1 MNTFPVSPVHQRAP
15 ALTRPPTAMLLGAV
29 AVLSICLLAAQ
40 LSADSLSRI
49 AIGGVIALPLL
60 TVAIQTPRRAL
71 YGLVIWLAVLGLV
84 RRLTTSFGSTI
95 GPLGDPLLIIGPL
108 LLIALF
114 LMAVRRGALR
124 DLTTLSKLVLA
135 FTVVLA
141 LSAVNPLQGG
151 LSVGLAG
158 AMLVVVPMLA
168 FWVGRSLMDERAIGV
183 LVRLLGVLAI
193 LAAVYGLLQTLNG
206 MPSWDSSWVA
216 TSGYAALNVGGTIR
230 AFGLSSSSAEYAATL
245 GVGILAWFAMA
256 RGPSRLLAVAA
267 PIALLAIAIWLDS
280 SRGIVVL
287 TLAAL
292 WLTAAASSRMRMAP
306 AIAVGALLLVLL
318 PTVVSHLV
326 SKPQQK
332 SAVASLTAHQVEGL
346 TEPFGKNSTLGIH
359 VEEVVNGISEAVSNP
374 IGRGI
379 GATTLAANKFGG
391 SVGGTEADPGNAP
404 VAAGVIGLIL
414 YLLIAGYGLAR
425 SYRLARA
432 RHTVTTLAALGIVT
446 VTFLQWLN
454 GGQYAIV
461 VLPWLLLGWVDS
473 QSSREPVPATRTV
486 AIAESYGG

>member
-1 MNTFPVSPVHQRAP
+1 MSTLPLHPVRLRAP
-15 ALTRPPTAMLLGAV
+15 APAGPAAAMLLGAV
-29 AVLSICLLAAQ
+29 AVLVICLLAAQ
-40 LSADSLSRI
+40 LPADSLSRI
-49 AIGGVIALPLL
+49 AITALIALPLL
-60 TVAIQTPRRAL
+60 TTAVQTPRRAL

-95 GPLGDPLLIIGPL
+95 GPLGDPLLLIGPL
-108 LLIALF
+108 LLVALF

-183 LVRLLGVLAI
+183 LVRVLGVLAI
-193 LAAVYGLLQTLNG
+193 LAAVYGLLQTLDG
-206 MPSWDSSWVA
+206 MPSWDSSWAA
-216 TSGYAALNVGGTIR
+216 TSGYAALNVGGAIR
-230 AFGLSSSSAEYAATL
+230 AFGLSSSAAEYAATL

-256 RGPSRLLAVAA
+256 RGPSRLLAAA
-267 PIALLAIAIWLDS
+267 GPIALLAVAIWLES

-292 WLTAAASSRMRMAP
+292 WLTAAAALRMRMAP
-306 AIAVGALLLVLL
+306 ALAVGVLLLVLL
-318 PTVVSHLV
+318 PTAVSHLA

-332 SAVASLTAHQVEGL
+332 NAVASLTAHQVEGL
-346 TEPFGKNSTLGIH
+346 SEPFGQKSTLGLH

-379 GATTLAANKFGG
+379 GATTLAASKFGG

-404 VAAGVIGLIL
+404 AAAGAIGLIL

-425 SYRLARA
+425 CYRLART
-432 RHTVTTLAALGIVT
+432 RRTVTTLAALGIVT

-454 GGQYAIV
+454 GGQYAII

-473 QSSREPVPATRTV
+473 QSPGDGVRGLRSAR
-486 AIAESYGG
+486 